1 MAGSLC
7 GLVDMLG
14 SKKEGVGSLSYS
26 SSLAPSFAL
35 CFHFFYFRRSRLLL
49 GGVTHSPHRSKLIR
63 GDARLMQTFP
73 QRHTL
78 RFSLSLFSLFFFF
91 CTKERLNGKVIQT
104 CLHPA
109 LIVSLP
115 MSAFFSLFSFLFLC
129 LCFPLPVG
137 KELFKR

>member
-1 MAGSLC
+1 MPTGERFFLLMCTCICIDLYWIMAGSLC

-35 CFHFFYFRRSRLLL
+35 CFHFFYFRRSCLLL

-78 RFSLSLFSLFFFF
+78 RFSLSLFFLS
-91 CTKERLNGKVIQT
+91 
-104 CLHPA
+104 
-109 LIVSLP
+109 
-115 MSAFFSLFSFLFLC
+115 FSFSA
-129 LCFPLPVG
+129 PKKDG
-137 KELFKR
+137 TERSSKRACILH

>member
-1 MAGSLC
+1 MDLLTCWEVRRKGWALSLIR
-7 GLVDMLG
+7 
-14 SKKEGVGSLSYS
+14 
-26 SSLAPSFAL
+26 APSLPLLL
-35 CFHFFYFRRSRLLL
+35 CVFIFFYFRRSCLLL

-78 RFSLSLFSLFFFF
+78 RFSLSLFFLFFFF
-91 CTKERLNGKVIQT
+91 CTKERWNGKVIQT

-115 MSAFFSLFSFLFLC
+115 MSALFISFLFLC
-129 LCFPLPVG
+129 LFSFTSGQGAL
-137 KELFKR
+137 

>member
-115 MSAFFSLFSFLFLC
+115 MSAFFSSLFFSFFVSVFSFTSGQGAL
-129 LCFPLPVG
+129 
-137 KELFKR
+137 

>member
-1 MAGSLC
+1 MDLLTCWKVRRKGWA
-7 GLVDMLG
+7 
-14 SKKEGVGSLSYS
+14 LSYS

-35 CFHFFYFRRSRLLL
+35 CFHFFLFSSQLSPL
-49 GGVTHSPHRSKLIR
+49 GRCHTLTPHRSKLIR
-63 GDARLMQTFP
+63 GEARLMQTFP

-115 MSAFFSLFSFLFLC
+115 MSDFFLSFLFFFFLC
-129 LCFPLPVG
+129 LCFPIPVG